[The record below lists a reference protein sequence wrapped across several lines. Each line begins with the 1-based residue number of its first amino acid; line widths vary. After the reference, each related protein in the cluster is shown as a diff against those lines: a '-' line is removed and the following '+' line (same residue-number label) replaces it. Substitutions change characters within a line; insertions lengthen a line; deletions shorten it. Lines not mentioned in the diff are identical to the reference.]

1 MSEIYEVKF
10 IGTDTKKNLK
20 NHMKKSLLQENNL

>member
-10 IGTDTKKNLK
+10 IGTDTKKK
-20 NHMKKSLLQENNL
+20 IEEPYEEKSFAGK